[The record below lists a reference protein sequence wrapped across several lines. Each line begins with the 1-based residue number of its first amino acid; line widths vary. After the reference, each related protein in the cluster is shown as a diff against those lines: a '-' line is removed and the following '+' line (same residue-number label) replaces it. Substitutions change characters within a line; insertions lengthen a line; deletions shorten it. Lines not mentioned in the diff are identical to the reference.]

1 MLDKTAREHNSFCI
15 DKTSLKTEK
24 GSMQNTNISSQTL
37 GCGYSR
43 RQFITTGLAGAGAIM
58 SGLGPLSAAEDAAP
72 GARLAT
78 DLVTLGRTGIKTS
91 RLAQGTG
98 FNGGGRSSEHTR
110 LGVKAFTQLIRH
122 SLDQGIRLMDMAD
135 LYGSHPY
142 VRTALKGVPREQ
154 YNVMS
159 KIWPRK
165 EYWVSPSGG
174 AKEEVKRFCSELG
187 TDFLEICLIH
197 CMSDAKWADQYERV
211 RDEMSELKQ
220 KGMVRA
226 VGISCHDL
234 GALKVAAE
242 HPWVD
247 VILARVNNVG
257 REAAMDASVE
267 EVVPVIKQ
275 ARANGKVIL
284 GMKIFGAGK
293 LVQPEQKD
301 ASLRFVWQ
309 NNLVDAMTVGMLSPE
324 QVDDTLQRANK
335 ALKA

>member
-1 MLDKTAREHNSFCI
+1 
-15 DKTSLKTEK
+15 
-24 GSMQNTNISSQTL
+24 
-37 GCGYSR
+37 
-43 RQFITTGLAGAGAIM
+43 
-58 SGLGPLSAAEDAAP
+58 
-72 GARLAT
+72 
-78 DLVTLGRTGIKTS
+78 
-91 RLAQGTG
+91 
-98 FNGGGRSSEHTR
+98 
-110 LGVKAFTQLIRH
+110 
-122 SLDQGIRLMDMAD
+122 
-135 LYGSHPY
+135 
-142 VRTALKGVPREQ
+142 
-154 YNVMS
+154 
-159 KIWPRK
+159 
-165 EYWVSPSGG
+165 
-174 AKEEVKRFCSELG
+174 
-187 TDFLEICLIH
+187 
-197 CMSDAKWADQYERV
+197 
-211 RDEMSELKQ
+211 MSELKQ

-284 GMKIFGAGK
+284 GMKIFGASK

-301 ASLRFVWQ
+301 ASLRYVWQ

-335 ALKA
+335 ALRAERAIYHSFYYSFKLGARRCGARLFNYCLSGVASGTRTWHFAASF